1 MAEEAVASQDSGQE
15 SPKKSKS
22 SSEDHSK
29 RSLWWRFFK
38 RFSGVLLRPTHFW
51 KKIDEEDLS
60 SFEIWWPH
68 VALLVLA
75 RAVSL
80 FIGSLLGDTTIG
92 TAILQFFGSIVSL
105 GLVVLIFALVAGAI
119 ASARGSRL
127 DAQDALKFS
136 AYGLTP
142 FFVVGML
149 SVIPHPLVST
159 VADYVAMPYAFYVL
173 ATGVTPLLG
182 NPPEKA
188 AGTAGLICGALLICW
203 GLIPQF
209 LPVLIE
215 TLSK

>member
-1 MAEEAVASQDSGQE
+1 MAEETVKQGE
-15 SPKKSKS
+15 SSPLKEKDGEMKS
-22 SSEDHSK
+22 
-29 RSLWWRFFK
+29 RRLWWRFFK
-38 RFSGVLLRPTHFW
+38 RFTGVLLRPTHFW
-51 KKIDEEDLS
+51 KKIDSEELRS
-60 SFEIWWPH
+60 IEIWWPH

-75 RAVSL
+75 RAISL
-80 FIGSLLGDTTIG
+80 FIGSLLGDTGFT
-92 TAILQFFGSIVSL
+92 TALVQFFGSVVSL
-105 GLVVLIFALVAGAI
+105 ALVVLVFALVAGAI

-142 FFVVGML
+142 FFVVGIL
-149 SVIPHPLVST
+149 SVVPHPLVST
-159 VADYVAMPYAFYVL
+159 IADYVAMPYAFYVL
-173 ATGVTPLLG
+173 ATGVVPLLG

-215 TLSK
+215 TLSKG